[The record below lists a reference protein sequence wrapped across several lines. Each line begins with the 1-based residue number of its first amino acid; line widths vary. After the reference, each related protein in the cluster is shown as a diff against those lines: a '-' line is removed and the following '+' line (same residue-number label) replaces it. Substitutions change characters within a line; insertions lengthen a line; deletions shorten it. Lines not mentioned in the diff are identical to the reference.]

1 MKILVDMNL
10 SPHLGDV
17 SFGALGESVIRAVNA
32 VRDQLEQGAIV
43 TLDILNRRVRL
54 LPIG

>member
-1 MKILVDMNL
+1 VIQIRAQ
-10 SPHLGDV
+10 DV
-17 SFGALGESVIRAVNA
+17 LPAAIGQSVISAVNA
-32 VRDQLEQGAIV
+32 ARAQLEQGAIV